1 MSIPTVNWDP
11 SRYSVL
17 DIVKALF
24 MVLEDLVED
33 EEAQV
38 TGINLL
44 VDQEGMGTQ
53 HVMQMG
59 PNIAKKVT
67 SIFQVSVY
75 RSFMVETMGQL
86 PT

>member
-44 VDQEGMGTQ
+44 VDLF
-53 HVMQMG
+53 
-59 PNIAKKVT
+59 IYIIIYYRLKV
-67 SIFQVSVY
+67 VSY
-75 RSFMVETMGQL
+75 LSTCSFI
-86 PT
+86 